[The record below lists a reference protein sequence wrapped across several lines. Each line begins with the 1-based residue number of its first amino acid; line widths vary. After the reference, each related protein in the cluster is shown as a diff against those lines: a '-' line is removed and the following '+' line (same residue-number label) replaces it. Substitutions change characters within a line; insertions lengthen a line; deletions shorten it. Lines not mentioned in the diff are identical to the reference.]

1 MSSGQPNRALM
12 DFGSKMANPGYN
24 LMNPTNIPY
33 GQDPRTVTQNLR
45 AATNMI
51 NVEGVPGRDAYQI
64 KPVPNTMGVPDNSGS
79 RLREA
84 IKICEAVKE
93 PSCNAFKDPAFAAT
107 CMMTHGPGRN
117 SKGEVHAGGLVLFKE
132 DLEDQRQA
140 NRGKGR
146 YATFNPTIGES
157 ASGKTST
164 DYKSC
169 VAMDEKIRCEA
180 QGNFDIPNCA
190 MCMNGQGRFARV
202 DPEATYVPPRLVVVG
217 RGNITVYENGNVGNA
232 EMNAYMYQ
240 GDLAKDVEMSETN
253 PVTIDLTA
261 DSEGKPF
268 TIRVNNP
275 KGKPTLAGFLEGSN
289 STGLTRIDLAFLC
302 DYEFVFGT
310 KPVLIGST
318 VIDGES
324 VSIMTTAA
332 NRKVL
337 MNRRETALVTNGTA
351 DIINIMNVSLRIPY
365 TFLDSSEEAAAECP
379 GGPFSKKE
387 ASVTFLSS
395 DPCFKPNAPGSHK
408 LECLQNKFIQAGCT
422 VSGEGYPANEE
433 LAGKLRYVNGRP
445 QPLGSI
451 AERIY
456 KTSIEAA
463 TGISNGTKMP
473 LAQWDEKSRWCTGKA
488 IRTPCMGYDM
498 VNGPLGDDCIQYLF
512 ENKGQIAPG
521 SSAVEGRTYTL
532 GQKYE
537 SLNDGGKFCTR
548 QGSAAPYNQ
557 ANLEKAR
564 QQGGVDGVKR
574 YFNQLQLRAQDN
586 SLSDEARKQAVKDCY
601 GVDLA
606 PVETQNANNPLQPQI
621 GDNVVFGVPGTDRY
635 LRHASF
641 VTWHH
646 PNDGS
651 QLFRQ
656 DSSWKP
662 TPPLCGKPGY
672 MSFESV
678 NFPDHYLINNN
689 GRGQIVPREQTPEYS
704 QRACWQASVT
714 RPDGSRMNIMDPNEK
729 LQNGVGCGLP
739 GMTGLE
745 NAFTPGAFLR
755 AGPGDA
761 ADLYIPKTEA
771 DRKATCFQMGNQLGN
786 AKAKFYQHCNY
797 GGRVSELGI
806 GDYDLGQMGIDGD
819 MISAVRVP
827 HGLKVILYEH
837 PQFRGRSLTV
847 TEDDPCLQNDGF
859 HDITSSLRVMRA

>member
-33 GQDPRTVTQNLR
+33 GQDPQTVTRNLR
-45 AATNMI
+45 AATNLI
-51 NVEGVPGRDAYQI
+51 NIEGTPNRGAYSI
-64 KPVPNTMGVPDNSGS
+64 KPIPNTMGVPDNAGS

-84 IKICEAVKE
+84 IKICEAVKQ
-93 PSCNAFKDPAFAAT
+93 PSCNAFKDPTFAAT
-107 CMMTHGPGRN
+107 CMMTHEPGRN
-117 SKGEVHAGGLVLFKE
+117 SKGETHAGGLVLFKE

-157 ASGKTST
+157 AAGKTST

-169 VAMDEKIRCEA
+169 VAMDEKLRCEA

-217 RGNITVYENGNVGNA
+217 RGAISVYENGNIGDA
-232 EMNAYMYQ
+232 EMNAYMFQ

-268 TIRVNNP
+268 TIRIKNP
-275 KGKPTLAGFLEGSN
+275 KGKPSLAGFLEGTN
-289 STGLTRIDLAFLC
+289 STGVTRIDLAFLC

-310 KPVLIGST
+310 KPVLMGST
-318 VIDGES
+318 VVDGES

-332 NRKVL
+332 NRKVI
-337 MNRRETALVTNGTA
+337 MNRRETEFATGGTV
-351 DIINIMNVSLRIPY
+351 DVKNIMNVSLRIPY
-365 TFLDSSEEAAAECP
+365 TFLDSSEEASAECP

-408 LECLQNKFIQAGCT
+408 IECLQNKFIQAGCT

-433 LAGKLRYVNGRP
+433 LAGKLRYINGRP
-445 QPLGSI
+445 QPLGAI

-456 KTSIEAA
+456 NTSLEAA

-473 LAQWDEKSRWCTGKA
+473 LSQWDEKSRWCTGKA

-512 ENKGQIAPG
+512 ENKGQIEAG
-521 SSAVEGRTYTL
+521 STAVEGKTYTL
-532 GQKYE
+532 GKKYE
-537 SLNDGGKFCTR
+537 SLNDAGRFCTR

-564 QQGGVDGVKR
+564 QKGGVDGVKR
-574 YFNQLQLRAQDN
+574 YFNDLQLRAQDN
-586 SLSDEARKQAVKDCY
+586 SLSDMDRKQAIKDCY

-606 PVETQNANNPLQPQI
+606 PAENQFAQNSVDPGI
-621 GDNVVFGVPGTDRY
+621 GRNLGFKIPDTNSY
-635 LRHASF
+635 IRHAGF

-651 QLFRQ
+651 KLFRE
-656 DSSWKP
+656 DSSWKAM
-662 TPPLCGKPGY
+662 PPLCGKPGY

-689 GRGQIVPREQTPEYS
+689 GRGQTVPREQTPDYNL
-704 QRACWQASVT
+704 RACWRATVAGQNGT
-714 RPDGSRMNIMDPNEK
+714 QFNPMNYEEK
-729 LQNGVGCGLP
+729 LPSGVGCGLP
-739 GMTGLE
+739 GMGSLE
-745 NAFTPGAFLR
+745 NAFTPGAYLR
-755 AGPGDA
+755 AGPNNI
-761 ADLYIPKTEA
+761 ADLYIPKTDA
-771 DRKATCFQMGNQLGN
+771 DRKATC
-786 AKAKFYQHCNY
+786 
-797 GGRVSELGI
+797 I
-806 GDYDLGQMGIDGD
+806 DYVDGL
-819 MISAVRVP
+819 SQSNRRQV
-827 HGLKVILYEH
+827 
-837 PQFRGRSLTV
+837 
-847 TEDDPCLQNDGF
+847 
-859 HDITSSLRVMRA
+859 

>member
-64 KPVPNTMGVPDNSGS
+64 KPVPNNMGVPDNAGS

-84 IKICEAVKE
+84 IRVCEAVKE

-117 SKGEVHAGGLVLFKE
+117 SKGETHARGLVLFKE

-140 NRGKGR
+140 NKGKGR

-157 ASGKTST
+157 AAGKTST

-169 VAMDEKIRCEA
+169 IAMDEKLRCEA

-217 RGNITVYENGNVGNA
+217 RGNISVYQNNLGQEGEGI
-232 EMNAYMYQ
+232 
-240 GDLAKDVEMSETN
+240 LAKDVDLNETT
-253 PVTIDLTA
+253 PVSIDLNA
-261 DSEGKPF
+261 DTEAVSHTIEINNPRGKPQ
-268 TIRVNNP
+268 I
-275 KGKPTLAGFLEGSN
+275 AGFLEGPN
-289 STGLTRIDLAFLC
+289 STGTTRIDLAYLC
-302 DYEFVFGT
+302 DHEYIFGT
-310 KPVLIGST
+310 KPVMIGST
-318 VIDGES
+318 TVEGES
-324 VSIMTTAA
+324 VTIMTNASGRVRLGWREIMTISKRSD
-332 NRKVL
+332 NFLKSMGKSV
-337 MNRRETALVTNGTA
+337 MNLG
-351 DIINIMNVSLRIPY
+351 LRIPY

-387 ASVTFLSS
+387 ASVSFLSS

-433 LAGKLRYVNGRP
+433 LATKLRYVNGRP
-445 QPLGSI
+445 QPLGAI

-473 LAQWDEKSRWCTGKA
+473 LSQWDEKSRWCTGKA
-488 IRTPCMGYDM
+488 IKTPCMGYDM

-512 ENKGQIAPG
+512 ENKGQIEPK
-521 SSAVEGRTYTL
+521 STAVEGRTYTL

-537 SLNDGGKFCTR
+537 SLNDGGKYCTR
-548 QGSAAPYNQ
+548 AGAAAPFNQ

-606 PVETQNANNPLQPQI
+606 PAQNQIAQNMVDPLDFQNFSFNI
-621 GDNVVFGVPGTDRY
+621 PGTNKY
-635 LRHASF
+635 IRHAGF

-651 QLFRQ
+651 ELFKQ

-662 TPPLCGKPGY
+662 MPPLCGKPGFV
-672 MSFESV
+672 SFESV
-678 NFPDHYLINNN
+678 NYPDHYLINNN
-689 GRGQIVPREQTPEYS
+689 GRGQIVPREQTSDYN
-704 QRACWQASVT
+704 QRGCWRLLYNKPGATTINV
-714 RPDGSRMNIMDPNEK
+714 NDPTDK
-729 LQNGVGCGLP
+729 IQTGIGCGLP
-739 GMTGLE
+739 GMVSFE

-761 ADLYIPKTEA
+761 TDLYIPKTDA
-771 DRKATCFQMGNQLGN
+771 DRKATCFKTVNGLSQVNQR
-786 AKAKFYQHCNY
+786 K
-797 GGRVSELGI
+797 R
-806 GDYDLGQMGIDGD
+806 
-819 MISAVRVP
+819 
-827 HGLKVILYEH
+827 
-837 PQFRGRSLTV
+837 
-847 TEDDPCLQNDGF
+847 
-859 HDITSSLRVMRA
+859 

>member
-64 KPVPNTMGVPDNSGS
+64 KPVPNTMGVPDNAGS

-84 IKICEAVKE
+84 IRVCEAVKE

-107 CMMTHGPGRN
+107 CMMTHAPGRN
-117 SKGEVHAGGLVLFKE
+117 SKGETHAGGLVLFKE

-140 NRGKGR
+140 NKGKGR

-157 ASGKTST
+157 AAGKTST

-217 RGNITVYENGNVGNA
+217 RGNISVYQNNLGQEGAGI
-232 EMNAYMYQ
+232 
-240 GDLAKDVEMSETN
+240 LAKDVDLNETT
-253 PVTIDLTA
+253 PVSIDLNA
-261 DSEGKPF
+261 DTEGESHTIEINNPRGKPQ
-268 TIRVNNP
+268 I
-275 KGKPTLAGFLEGSN
+275 AGFLEGPN
-289 STGLTRIDLAFLC
+289 SSGTTRIDLAYLC
-302 DYEFVFGT
+302 DYEYIFGT
-310 KPVLIGST
+310 KPVMIGST
-318 VIDGES
+318 TVEGES
-324 VSIMTTAA
+324 VTIMTNASGRVRLGWREIIKIA
-332 NRKVL
+332 KRSDNFLKSMGKSV
-337 MNRRETALVTNGTA
+337 MNLG
-351 DIINIMNVSLRIPY
+351 LRIPY
-365 TFLDSSEEAAAECP
+365 TFLDSSEEASAECP

-473 LAQWDEKSRWCTGKA
+473 LNQWDEKSRWCTGKA

-574 YFNQLQLRAQDN
+574 YFNQLQLKAQDN

-606 PVETQNANNPLQPQI
+606 PVETQNTTNPIDPGFGLNIGFQI
-621 GDNVVFGVPGTDRY
+621 PGTNKY
-635 LRHASF
+635 IRHASF

-651 QLFRQ
+651 QLFRE

-662 TPPLCGKPGY
+662 MPPLCGKPGY
-672 MSFESV
+672 VSFESV

-689 GRGQIVPREQTPEYS
+689 GRGQIVPREQTPEYN
-704 QRACWQASVT
+704 QRACWQASRTESNGGRVNL
-714 RPDGSRMNIMDPNEK
+714 MNPTEK
-729 LQNGVGCGLP
+729 LQGGIGCGLP
-739 GMTGLE
+739 GMTALE

-755 AGPGDA
+755 AGPSDA
-761 ADLYIPKTEA
+761 ADLFIPKTEA
-771 DRKATCFQMGNQLGN
+771 DRKATCLNL
-786 AKAKFYQHCNY
+786 
-797 GGRVSELGI
+797 
-806 GDYDLGQMGIDGD
+806 
-819 MISAVRVP
+819 VP
-827 HGLKVILYEH
+827 GLSQSNRRQK
-837 PQFRGRSLTV
+837 
-847 TEDDPCLQNDGF
+847 
-859 HDITSSLRVMRA
+859 